1 MALDV
6 SKCGK
11 KTVHLQAKG
20 TLEHYVRL
28 MTCNKL
34 ECPRCQPVLAAR
46 IKKRVRWNAQHNRLF
61 FFNTITSKDGFEDLE
76 KIFKK
81 IRKELTYDFVIET
94 YMKKKKVDYDKAL
107 VWYEKKKLIESDLD
121 IELRIMA
128 RMDAIMKVATSKRV
142 YYKKMSSDKQREFK
156 LYYAGGCCKT
166 KINTQCYESEKL
178 VEHAIDSDF
187 AHTNVAV
194 LALYL

>member
-34 ECPRCQPVLAAR
+34 ECPRCQPVLSAR

-94 YMKKKKVDYDKAL
+94 YMKKK
-107 VWYEKKKLIESDLD
+107 
-121 IELRIMA
+121 
-128 RMDAIMKVATSKRV
+128 
-142 YYKKMSSDKQREFK
+142 
-156 LYYAGGCCKT
+156 
-166 KINTQCYESEKL
+166 
-178 VEHAIDSDF
+178 
-187 AHTNVAV
+187 
-194 LALYL
+194 